1 MKTHKIQWIAAVI
14 AVIASTA
21 YFWPSDA
28 KVDASDRQKTS
39 RDLTSKAERLGRDL
53 GLNAEVSA
61 DFGAWAM
68 EPLPEPDFAKI
79 EAFER
84 WVEAWK
90 SASPEERAAM
100 VEEGKRLA
108 GGRRAEFKAL
118 IAADP
123 RQAVERSVSRV
134 VRQDLPAAIV
144 AELETPVSATGDL
157 NVYKGRPAPGMP
169 LPPEGLT
176 LRYFEAE
183 GMSYKARVYGELEPL
198 MSAKQIP
205 MRGVAIDREFAIA
218 ESPVRPLEIGER
230 IPAGTVVEDVCPVSE
245 ETTEAVA
252 TGEPVTEET
261 PTIEVGERVITLCNG
276 SHVTVVD
283 EKYRVLVQAAGSGS
297 SFFMDAH
304 PGTAAEA
311 IGNLRCLYIRATYP
325 DQMAAPNTEDQ
336 ALLDMQNNARFYLE
350 NSYGKLTSTYTV
362 TPLIVLPQT
371 LKWYQDK
378 DSEVDGLG
386 VIHNQARAEARKLG
400 YDSNQYNC
408 IILRVNGGLR
418 SGASWG
424 GGDSVWLGW
433 GGMDVINHEIGHSLG
448 VGHANYWQTTD
459 GTPYGNGSNQE
470 YGNPF
475 DVMGGGGGFA
485 AHYNSRV
492 KRNLGW
498 LPNSY
503 VHFPKTNGVYH
514 IHAFDH
520 PRLEEGKRY
529 SFSVA
534 KNNSISYDIEY
545 HATNNTLSN
554 QALVLYGSRLIDTTP
569 GSSGG
574 KNDGGIQ
581 LGRTYS
587 DPESDQHFTLLSI
600 NPTSPPSIDLAYQ
613 RGPFPGNT
621 APTATLAASA
631 TSVAVGGSVTFTAT
645 ANDAEGDALAYHWQ
659 FSDGTTAENSAVVT
673 RSFSSAAHVT
683 AMLTVSDMKGGT
695 VRRSV
700 TITAGAPSTRTI
712 SGTITD
718 GVAPLAGVLVSE
730 GSNNCYTGSDGTYTL
745 ANVGTGSRTLSASLA
760 GHTFTPVFTNPVN
773 VSSNVTGADWTAAG
787 STFVTLQKT
796 ADANEG
802 GSNGNFRLTR
812 TGDTTAALA
821 VSVAAITGTATKT
834 TDYTLAPDVASN
846 TFTIPAGSAT
856 LDIVVAAVNDTA
868 QEGPET
874 IALQLV
880 SGAGYWSGSA
890 NSVVMTLIDNDTTLP
905 QVAVTAP
912 DPEAFEAS
920 NPGAF
925 LFTRTGST
933 ASSLNVA
940 VAWSGSATNGSDY
953 QTLPATVTIP
963 AGQASVAVPV
973 TVLDDSAAEV
983 PEDII
988 ATINTNAAY
997 VRDSSATTATVT
1009 LSDDDTPYVSVT
1021 TPDAS
1026 ASEAGADT
1034 AVFLIHRTGPTTSAL
1049 KVYYGLS
1056 GSASHGTDFRQLNGE
1071 VIIPAGASSAPVVIT
1086 PYDDSQGE
1094 GAETVTLAVATYNNA
1109 YSLGENYQGTV
1120 TISDNADIPVIAVR
1134 AGSIGTE
1141 GGTNPTITFRSI
1153 GSAPGNVTVNYT
1165 VSGSATAGSDY
1176 TALSGSVTVPATGPS
1191 DVSVTIPVIN
1201 DTLAEGTESVVV
1213 TITPGATYQIY
1224 NDGTATALIRDN
1236 DSGAERVA
1244 VSAYHTAAAEGGA
1257 DGRFYFSR
1265 PGTTGDLT
1273 VNYGVSGTAVNGTD
1287 YTALPGTVVI
1297 PDGSSGVVVNVTPVN
1312 DTEGEGTET
1321 VVVTVLSGTGYSV
1334 DLPSSATVE
1343 INDNDAT
1350 AVTVGFAAN
1359 DTVTNEQPGANGQF
1373 RDVSVVLSAAATAP
1387 VTVTCVGASGST
1399 ASGDDIDW
1407 VFVDPDNGN
1416 AVIPAASLVFATGET
1431 SRTVRIR
1438 VKNDGFSE
1446 PIETAVL
1453 ELRAP
1458 NGASLTANKNRHTVW
1473 IADSVT
1479 PTFATEERWSGGSV
1493 YTNQTWSSNTP
1504 IYTGVLPGFTTQQN
1518 VADNYSRRV
1527 VGQIVAPAT
1536 GTYRFWVASDDASRL
1551 YLSTTSSAANKVQ
1564 IASVSGW
1571 TNFQAWD
1578 ANASQASGNISLV
1591 AGQSYYLEAQ
1601 QQEGGGGDHLSV
1613 AWEGPGFTR
1622 RPISFEAEDNSPRT
1636 VRFAVASSS
1645 VTEADG
1651 GDPMLMVMLD
1661 RPAGTTGVTVDVSV
1675 GGTATA
1681 GSDFTLAPGTL
1692 TFAPGELVKPLPLVL
1707 VADATGEMPEA
1718 IVVSLSNPSGAQVTS
1733 PSSHV
1738 ITVRDADA
1746 PAVATVQFTATS
1758 AMSAGTVIGTMN
1770 ATVASGRSVT
1780 GWTILAGNEG
1790 NVFAI
1795 NAAGQVSLLVPG
1807 VLPNPGPRQLLV
1819 RATDSAGATGD
1830 GTVNIVCNPPAFTGV
1845 SEQRWAGGT
1854 AYNTQNWTGTPNY
1867 TGTLATFTTAQ
1878 NVAENYSRRLIGYLQ
1893 PAVSGE
1899 YTFWVASDDA
1909 SRLFLSTNAQESNK
1923 VQIASVAGWTNFQS
1937 WDSNASQRSAPVTLV
1952 AGQVYW
1958 MEVHQQEGGGGDHA
1972 SVAWQ
1977 PPGGSR
1983 TAIPAS
1989 ALFPNAFGTAPQPPL
2004 LALTSPGAGSVF
2016 DSGDNI
2022 VLDANVVGGSLAVS
2036 AVEFYRG
2043 STLIGSDSSAPYSVT
2058 WTDAVAGNHV
2068 LTARAVYSG
2077 GGVSSA
2083 GVSITVENT
2092 DPAADPDGD
2101 GFTTGLELALGTDP
2115 ESNASQPPAIYAGLR
2130 AWWKLD
2136 EASGS
2141 NADDTTGRPQD
2152 GTVSGAAGGSG
2163 ISGGALDFDGIDDG
2177 VLVGTSAALL
2187 GSGDFSLAAWV
2198 KVDPGSPA
2206 GTVIQQREPGAT
2218 GYQGEYMLNVN
2229 ANGTVNFFVYGTSA
2243 FQFDLTT
2250 TAAINDGQWR
2260 HITALRQGST
2270 GKIYIDG
2277 VEAASGSGTVQA
2289 LLSRAVAIGYDHRD
2303 LNKRFDGGIDDV
2315 RIYERALSAG
2325 EIDGLHEDLVPNRA
2339 PAFTADPI
2347 VKSAATEDAAYAGSL
2362 VTDATDPDFG
2372 DTRTFEK
2379 VSGPSWLSVATD
2391 GTLFGTPTN
2400 SDVGPNSFTVRV
2412 IDAAGLSDDAELSI
2426 IVTNVNDAPVFAA
2439 DPIPDG
2445 NAAEDSAYS
2454 GTLAGTASDVDA
2466 DDTLSYSKVSGPAW
2480 LNVAA
2485 NGTLS
2490 GTPENDDVGSNS
2502 FIVRVTDGGGLTD
2515 EAAFN
2520 VNVTNVNDAPAF
2532 AADPMN
2538 GGNATEDSGYS
2549 GTLAGAAS
2557 DVDTGDTLSYSKV
2570 SGPSWLS
2577 IAPNGA
2583 LSGTP
2588 GNGDVG
2594 SNSFNVLVT
2603 DGGGLTDEAVFNV
2616 TVINVND
2623 APAFVSDPI
2632 AGAAATEDTIYAGS
2646 LAAADID
2653 AGDSLAFAKVDGPAW
2668 LIVASNGE
2676 LSGLPSNSDVG
2687 SNSFIVRVTDGSGA
2701 FDEAVLN
2708 LTVSNVNDAPVFTVD
2723 PIVRESGSEGDVYTG
2738 TGLAGIAVAAD
2749 AGDSLTF
2756 SKVSGP
2762 SWLTV
2767 AADGNLGGTPGL
2779 GTAGSNVFV
2788 VRVTDGTGAFAEAT
2802 LTIEVSGASLPVPWV
2817 SGDVGTGIAAG
2828 FASHASGVFSVS
2840 GAGTLSGRNDTFHF
2854 VHQTLSGDGEIIA
2867 RINSL
2872 QNTGT
2877 SSRVGVMIRD
2887 TLATNSRHVFMGL
2900 TGTNAYRWV
2909 RRTSNNG
2916 TTSTTNSSTG
2926 TVPNTWVRLTR
2937 VGNVITA
2944 FKSSNGTNWTQ
2955 VGSLNASFPANCY
2968 VGLVVASG
2976 STGTLNTSSFGQ
2988 VTVTP

>member
-1 MKTHKIQWIAAVI
+1 MLRFNQPAAAIRKTLIMKTRRSSLRSRLVLLGLLPVVGLLLWRSPERAAVDKI
-14 AVIASTA
+14 SATPLSAP
-21 YFWPSDA
+21 PSRA
-28 KVDASDRQKTS
+28 
-39 RDLTSKAERLGRDL
+39 
-53 GLNAEVSA
+53 GLAAGVPVEAAAGEAPAA
-61 DFGAWAM
+61 DFGAWAL
-68 EPLPEPDFAKI
+68 EPKPEPDFAKI
-79 EAFER
+79 EAFEG

-90 SASPEERAAM
+90 EASPEERSAM
-100 VEEGKRLA
+100 AEEGTRLA
-108 GGRRAEFKAL
+108 AERRAEFKAL

-123 RQAVERSVSRV
+123 RQALERSVARV

-144 AELETPVSATGDL
+144 EELESPVSATGDL
-157 NVYKGRPAPGMP
+157 NVYKGRPAPGAEIP
-169 LPPEGLT
+169 WYGLT
-176 LRYFEAE
+176 LRYFEAQ
-183 GMSYKARVYGELEPL
+183 GTSYKARVYGELEPL

-205 MRGVAIDREFAIA
+205 LRGVAIDREFAIA

-245 ETTEAVA
+245 ETTEAIA
-252 TGEPVTEET
+252 SGEPVTEET

-304 PGTAAEA
+304 PGTSAEA

-362 TPLIVLPQT
+362 TPLIVLPQS

-418 SGASWG
+418 NGSSWG

-448 VGHANYWQTTD
+448 VGHANYWNTTD
-459 GTPYGNGSNQE
+459 GTPYGNGANQE

-503 VHFPKTNGVYH
+503 VHSPKTNGVYR

-545 HATNNTLSN
+545 HATNGTLSN

-631 TSVAVGGSVTFTAT
+631 TSVAVGGSVTFNAT
-645 ANDAEGDALAYHWQ
+645 ANDADGDSLAYHWQ
-659 FSDGTTAENSAVVT
+659 FSDGTTGQNSEVVT
-673 RSFSSAAHVT
+673 RSFGSAAHVT
-683 AMLTVSDMKGGT
+683 ALLTVSDMKGGS

-700 TITAGAPSTRTI
+700 TVTAGAPATRTI

-718 GVAPLAGVLVSE
+718 GTAPLAGVLVSE

-760 GHTFTPVFTNPVN
+760 GYTFTPLFTNPVN
-773 VSSNVTGADWTAAG
+773 VSANVTAADWTAAG

-796 ADANEG
+796 ADASEG

-812 TGDTTAALA
+812 SGDTTAALA

-834 TDYTLAPDVASN
+834 ADYTLTPDVVSN

-856 LDIVVAAVNDTA
+856 LDIAVAAVNDTA

-874 IALQLV
+874 IGLQVV

-890 NSVVMTLIDNDTTLP
+890 NTVSMTLIDNDTTLP

-920 NPGAF
+920 DPGGF
-925 LFTRTGST
+925 VFTRTGST
-933 ASSLNVA
+933 VSALNVA
-940 VAWSGSATNGSDY
+940 VAWSGGATNGSDY
-953 QTLPATVTIP
+953 QTLPATVVIP

-973 TVLDDSAAEV
+973 IVLDDSTAET

-988 ATINTNAAY
+988 ATISTNAAY

-1009 LSDDDTPYVSVT
+1009 LSDDDTPYVTVT
-1021 TPDAS
+1021 TPDAI
-1026 ASEAGADT
+1026 ASESGSDT

-1056 GSASHGTDFRQLNGE
+1056 GSASHGTDFRQLSGE
-1071 VIIPAGASSAPVVIT
+1071 VIIPAGASSAPVIIT
-1086 PYDDSQGE
+1086 PYDDNEGE
-1094 GAETVTLAVATYNNA
+1094 GSETVTLAVATYNNA
-1109 YSLGENYQGTV
+1109 YSLGENYQSVV

-1141 GGTNPTITFRSI
+1141 GGTNPVITFRST
-1153 GSAPGNVTVNYT
+1153 GSAPGNVSVNYT
-1165 VSGSATAGSDY
+1165 VSGTATAGSDY

-1244 VSAYHTAAAEGGA
+1244 VSAYHTAAAEGGS
-1257 DGRFYFSR
+1257 DGKFYFSR
-1265 PGTTGDLT
+1265 PGTTGELT
-1273 VNYGVSGTAVNGTD
+1273 VNYSVSGTATNGDD
-1287 YTALPGTVVI
+1287 YTALTGTCVI
-1297 PDGSSGVVVNVTPVN
+1297 PDTASGVVVNVTPVN
-1312 DTEGEGTET
+1312 DTAGEGTET
-1321 VVVTVLSGTGYSV
+1321 VVVTVTPGTGYSV

-1373 RDVSVVLSAAATAP
+1373 RDISVALSAAAASP
-1387 VTVTCVGASGST
+1387 VTVACVGASGST

-1407 VFVDPDNGN
+1407 VFVDPGNGN
-1416 AVIPAASLVFATGET
+1416 AVVASPTLVFAPGET
-1431 SRTVRIR
+1431 SRIVRIR

-1446 PIETAVL
+1446 PMETAVL
-1453 ELRAP
+1453 ELRSP
-1458 NGASLTANKNRHTVW
+1458 NGAALTANKSRHTVW
-1473 IADSVT
+1473 IADEVT
-1479 PTFATEERWSGGSV
+1479 PVFATEERWSGGTV

-1564 IASVSGW
+1564 IGGVSGW

-1591 AGQSYYLEAQ
+1591 AGQSYYMEAQ

-1651 GDPMLMVMLD
+1651 GDPLLMVMLD
-1661 RPAGTTGVTVDVSV
+1661 RPAGSTGVTVDLTV

-1681 GSDFTLAPGTL
+1681 GSDYTLAPGTL
-1692 TFAPGELVKPLPLVL
+1692 TFAPGELVKPLPLAL
-1707 VADATGEMPEA
+1707 VADGIGEMPEA
-1718 IVVSLSNPSGAQVTS
+1718 IVVGLANSSGAQIVS

-1746 PAVATVQFTATS
+1746 PAIATAQFTATS
-1758 AMSAGTVIGTMN
+1758 AMSADTVIGTMN
-1770 ATVASGRSVT
+1770 ATVASGRSVA
-1780 GWTILAGNEG
+1780 GWTIIAGNEG
-1790 NVFAI
+1790 DVFAI
-1795 NAAGQVSLLVPG
+1795 NAAGQVSMLVPAA
-1807 VLPNPGPRQLLV
+1807 LPNPGPRQLVV

-1845 SEQRWAGGT
+1845 SEQRWAGAT
-1854 AYNTQNWTGTPNY
+1854 AYNTQNWTGTTNY
-1867 TGTLATFTTAQ
+1867 SGTLVTFTTAQ

-1893 PAVSGE
+1893 PTVSGE

-1909 SRLFLSTNAQESNK
+1909 SRLFLSTTAQEANK
-1923 VQIASVAGWTNFQS
+1923 VQIASVSGYTGFQS
-1937 WDSNASQRSAPVTLV
+1937 WDSNASQRSAPVQLV

-1958 MEVHQQEGGGGDHA
+1958 MEVQHQEGGGGDHA

-1977 PPGGSR
+1977 TPVAGR
-1983 TAIPAS
+1983 AAIPAS
-1989 ALFPNAFGTAPQPPL
+1989 ALFPSGFGTAPQPPV
-2004 LALTSPGAGSVF
+2004 LALTSPGTGSVF
-2016 DSGDNI
+2016 DAGDDI
-2022 VLDANVVGGSLAVS
+2022 TLDANVVGGSLAVT

-2043 STLIGSDSSAPYSVT
+2043 STLIGSDPSAPYGVT
-2058 WTDAVAGNHV
+2058 WTGAVAGNHI
-2068 LTARAVYSG
+2068 LTARAIYSG
-2077 GGVSSA
+2077 GGVTSA

-2092 DPAADPDGD
+2092 DPAGDPDGD

-2115 ESNASQPPAIYAGLR
+2115 ESGASQPPAIYAGLR

-2141 NADDTTGRPQD
+2141 NADDSTGRPQG
-2152 GTVSGAAGGSG
+2152 GTVSGAWSSG
-2163 ISGGALDFDGIDDG
+2163 ISGGALDFDGTDDG
-2177 VLVGTSAALL
+2177 VLVGNSAALL
-2187 GSGDFSLAAWV
+2187 GTGDFSLSAWV
-2198 KVDPGSPA
+2198 KVDPGSPT
-2206 GTVIQQREPGAT
+2206 GTVIQQREAGAT

-2229 ANGTVNFFVYGTSA
+2229 SNGTVNFFVYGTSA
-2243 FQFDLTT
+2243 YQFDLTT
-2250 TAAINDGQWR
+2250 AAAINDGQWR
-2260 HITALRQGST
+2260 HITALRQGTT

-2289 LLSRAVAIGYDHRD
+2289 LLSRAVTIGYDYRD
-2303 LNKRFDGGIDDV
+2303 LNKRFDGGIDDI

-2325 EIDGLHEDLVPNRA
+2325 EIDGLHGDLVPNRA

-2347 VKSAATEDAAYAGSL
+2347 VKSAATEDAAYSGSL
-2362 VTDATDPDFG
+2362 AGDVGDPDFG
-2372 DTRTFEK
+2372 DTRTFAK

-2391 GTLFGTPTN
+2391 GALSGTPTN

-2412 IDAAGLSDDAELSI
+2412 TDAAGLSDDAGLSI
-2426 IVTNVNDAPVFAA
+2426 PVTNANDAPVFAA
-2439 DPIPDG
+2439 DPINGG
-2445 NAAEDSAYS
+2445 NATEDIAYS

-2466 DDTLSYSKVSGPAW
+2466 GDTLSYSKVSGPAW
-2480 LNVAA
+2480 LNVAT
-2485 NGTLS
+2485 NGALS
-2490 GTPENDDVGSNS
+2490 GNPGNGDVGPNS

-2520 VNVTNVNDAPAF
+2520 V
-2532 AADPMN
+2532 
-2538 GGNATEDSGYS
+2538 
-2549 GTLAGAAS
+2549 
-2557 DVDTGDTLSYSKV
+2557 
-2570 SGPSWLS
+2570 
-2577 IAPNGA
+2577 
-2583 LSGTP
+2583 
-2588 GNGDVG
+2588 
-2594 SNSFNVLVT
+2594 
-2603 DGGGLTDEAVFNV
+2603 

-2623 APAFVSDPI
+2623 APAFNSDPI
-2632 AGAAATEDTIYAGS
+2632 AGAGATEDTAYAGS
-2646 LAAADID
+2646 LAAGDVD
-2653 AGDSLAFAKVDGPAW
+2653 AGDTLTFTKLAGPAW
-2668 LIVASNGE
+2668 LVVASNGT
-2676 LSGLPSNSDVG
+2676 LSGTPSNSDVG
-2687 SNSFIVRVTDGSGA
+2687 PNSFTVRVTDGAGA

-2708 LTVSNVNDAPVFTVD
+2708 IAVANVNDAPVFTVD
-2723 PIVRESGSEGDVYTG
+2723 PIVRESGSEGVVYAG
-2738 TGLAGIAVAAD
+2738 TGLAGTAADAD

-2767 AADGNLGGTPGL
+2767 AANGTLGGTPGL
-2779 GTAGSNVFV
+2779 GTAGSNAFV
-2788 VRVTDGTGAFAEAT
+2788 VRVTDGTGAFDEAA
-2802 LTIEVSGASLPVPWV
+2802 LTIEVSGPSLPLPWD
-2817 SGDVGTGIAAG
+2817 SGDIGTGIAAG
-2828 FASHASGVFSVS
+2828 SASHASGVFTVS
-2840 GAGTLSGRNDTFHF
+2840 GAGLLSGRNDSFHF
-2854 VHQTLSGDGEIIA
+2854 AHQTLSGDGEIIA

-2887 TLATNSRHVFMGL
+2887 TLATNSRHVFMGM

-2909 RRTSNNG
+2909 RRTSTNG
-2916 TTSTTNSSTG
+2916 NTSTSNSGTG

-2937 VGNVITA
+2937 VGSVITA
-2944 FKSSNGTNWTQ
+2944 YRSTNGTAWTQ
-2955 VGSLNASFPANCY
+2955 VGSLSASFPTNCY
-2968 VGLVVASG
+2968 IGLVVASG
-2976 STGTLNTSSFGQ
+2976 TTGTLNASQFGN
-2988 VTVTP
+2988 VSVTP

>member
-1 MKTHKIQWIAAVI
+1 MKTRSLALSGAATLALLSALI
-14 AVIASTA
+14 LSRPD
-21 YFWPSDA
+21 PSSPPSPEPNQPPSA
-28 KVDASDRQKTS
+28 LS
-39 RDLTSKAERLGRDL
+39 RTEGSPPGPAD
-53 GLNAEVSA
+53 LNAELSA

-79 EAFER
+79 EAFEG
-84 WVEAWK
+84 WVKTWE

-100 VEEGKRLA
+100 VKEGRRLA
-108 GGRRAEFKAL
+108 AERRAEFKAL

-123 RQAVERSVSRV
+123 QQALERSVSRV

-144 AELETPVSATGDL
+144 AELETPVSAIGDL

-183 GMSYKARVYGELEPL
+183 GMSYKARVYGDLEPL

-205 MRGVAIDREFAIA
+205 MRGVAIDREFAVA

-304 PGTAAEA
+304 PGTSAEA

-386 VIHNQARAEARKLG
+386 VIHNQARAEARRLG

-418 SGASWG
+418 NGSSWG

-448 VGHANYWQTTD
+448 VGHANYWSTTD
-459 GTPYGNGSNQE
+459 GTPYGNGANQE

-503 VHFPKTNGVYH
+503 VHFPKANGVYR
-514 IHAFDH
+514 IHAFDQ

-545 HATNNTLSN
+545 HATNSTLSN

-645 ANDAEGDALAYHWQ
+645 ANDADGDALAYHWQ
-659 FSDGTTAENSAVVT
+659 FSDGTTGDNSAVFT
-673 RSFSSAAHVT
+673 RSFSSAVHVT

-700 TITAGAPSTRTI
+700 TVTAGAPATRTI

-718 GVAPLAGVLVSE
+718 GTNPLAGVLVSE

-745 ANVGTGSRTLSASLA
+745 ANVATGTRTLSASLA
-760 GHTFTPVFTNPVN
+760 GYSFTPLFTNPVS
-773 VSSNVTGADWTAAG
+773 VSSNVSGADWTAAG
-787 STFVTLQKT
+787 STFVSLAKT
-796 ADANEG
+796 ADAAEG
-802 GSNGNFRLTR
+802 GANGNFRLTR
-812 TGDTTAALA
+812 SGDTTAALA

-834 TDYTLAPDVASN
+834 TDYTLTPDVASN
-846 TFTIPAGSAT
+846 TFTIPVGSAT
-856 LDIVVAAVNDTA
+856 LDIAVAAVNDTA

-874 IALQLV
+874 ISLQLV

-890 NSVVMTLIDNDTTLP
+890 NSVVMSVIDNDTTLP

-912 DPEAFEAS
+912 DPDAFEAS
-920 NPGAF
+920 DPGSF

-933 ASSLNVA
+933 TSSLDIA
-940 VAWSGSATNGSDY
+940 VAWSGGATNGSDY
-953 QTLPATVTIP
+953 QTLPTTVTIP
-963 AGQASVAVPV
+963 TGQASVTVPV
-973 TVLDDSAAEV
+973 PVLDDSTAEI

-988 ATINTNAAY
+988 ATISTNAAY
-997 VRDSSATTATVT
+997 VRDASATSATVT
-1009 LSDDDTPYVSVT
+1009 LSDDDTPYVTVT
-1021 TPDAS
+1021 TADAS
-1026 ASEAGADT
+1026 ASEAGSDT
-1034 AVFLIHRTGPTTSAL
+1034 AVFLIHRTGPTTSSL
-1049 KVYYGLS
+1049 KVFYGLS

-1071 VIIPAGASSAPVVIT
+1071 VVIPAGASSAPVVIT
-1086 PYDDSQGE
+1086 PYDDDQGE
-1094 GAETVTLAVATYNNA
+1094 GVESVTLAVATYNNA
-1109 YSLGENYQGTV
+1109 YSLGENYQAAIS
-1120 TISDNADIPVIAVR
+1120 ISDNADIPVIAVR
-1134 AGSIGTE
+1134 TGSIGTE
-1141 GGTNPTITFRSI
+1141 GGTNPTITFRSM

-1165 VSGSATAGSDY
+1165 VSGTATSGSDY

-1236 DSGAERVA
+1236 DSGSERVA

-1257 DGRFYFSR
+1257 DGKFYFSR

-1273 VNYGVSGTAVNGTD
+1273 VNYGVSGTATNGDDFT
-1287 YTALPGTVVI
+1287 TLTGTCVI
-1297 PDGSSGVVVNVTPVN
+1297 PDGASGVVVNVTPVN
-1312 DTEGEGTET
+1312 DTIGEGTET
-1321 VVVTVLSGTGYSV
+1321 VVVTVTPGTGYSV

-1343 INDNDAT
+1343 ITDNDSA

-1359 DTVTNEQPGANGQF
+1359 DTVTNELPDANGQF
-1373 RDVSVVLSAAATAP
+1373 RDVSVVLSAASAST
-1387 VTVTCVGASGST
+1387 VTVSCVGASGST

-1407 VFVDPDNGN
+1407 VFVDPAN
-1416 AVIPAASLVFATGET
+1416 ANAPVASPTLVFAPGET
-1431 SRTVRIR
+1431 SRIVRLR

-1479 PTFATEERWSGGSV
+1479 PNFATEERWSGGTV

-1622 RPISFEAEDNSPRT
+1622 RAISFESEDNSPRT

-1645 VTEADG
+1645 LTEADD
-1651 GDPMLMVMLD
+1651 GDPLLMVMLD
-1661 RPAGTTGVTVDVSV
+1661 RPAGSTAITVDLTV

-1681 GSDFTLAPGTL
+1681 GSDFTLAPGTV

-1707 VADATGEMPEA
+1707 VEDAIGEMPEA
-1718 IVVSLSNPSGAQVTS
+1718 IVVGLANPSGAQIVS

-1746 PAVATVQFTATS
+1746 PAVATAQFTATS
-1758 AMSAGTVIGTMN
+1758 SISAGTVIGTMN
-1770 ATVASGRSVT
+1770 ASVASGRSVAD
-1780 GWTILAGNEG
+1780 WTIVAGNEG

-1795 NAAGQVSLLVPG
+1795 NAAGEVSVLLPAA
-1807 VLPNPGPRQLLV
+1807 LPNPGPRQLVV
-1819 RATDSAGATGD
+1819 RVTDSAGATGD

-1845 SEQRWAGGT
+1845 SEQRWAGAT
-1854 AYNTQNWTGTPNY
+1854 AYNTQTWTGTTNY
-1867 TGTLATFTTAQ
+1867 SGTLATFTTSQ
-1878 NVAENYSRRLIGYLQ
+1878 NEAENYSRRLIGYLQ
-1893 PAVSGE
+1893 PTVSGE
-1899 YTFWVASDDA
+1899 YTFWIASDDA
-1909 SRLFLSTNAQESNK
+1909 SRLFLSTNAQEANK
-1923 VQIASVAGWTNFQS
+1923 VQIASVSGYTSFQS
-1937 WDSNASQRSAPVTLV
+1937 WDANASQRSAPVSLV

-1958 MEVHQQEGGGGDHA
+1958 LEVHHQEGGGGDHA

-1977 PPGGSR
+1977 PPGGNR

-1989 ALFPNAFGTAPQPPL
+1989 ALFPNGFGTAPQPPV

-2016 DSGDNI
+2016 DAGDDI
-2022 VLDANVVGGSLAVS
+2022 TLDANVVGGSLAVT

-2043 STLIGSDSSAPYSVT
+2043 STLIGSDASAPYSLT
-2058 WTDAVAGNHV
+2058 WTGAVAGNHV
-2068 LTARAVYSG
+2068 LTARAVYNG

-2083 GVSITVENT
+2083 GVSITVEDA

-2115 ESNASQPPAIYAGLR
+2115 ESNTSQPPAIYAGLR

-2136 EASGS
+2136 DGSGS
-2141 NADDTTGRPQD
+2141 NADDTTGRAQD
-2152 GTVSGAAGGSG
+2152 GVVSGAAWSSG
-2163 ISGGALDFDGIDDG
+2163 ITGGALDFDGTDDG
-2177 VLVGTSAALL
+2177 VLVGNSAALL
-2187 GSGDFSLAAWV
+2187 GTGDFSLSAWV
-2198 KVDPGSPA
+2198 KVDPGSST
-2206 GTVIQQREPGAT
+2206 GTVIQQREAGAT

-2229 ANGTVNFFVYGTSA
+2229 SNGTVNFFVYGTSA
-2243 FQFDLTT
+2243 YQFDITT

-2260 HITALRQGST
+2260 HITALRSGTS

-2277 VEAASGSGTVQA
+2277 VEAASGSGTVQV
-2289 LLSRAVAIGYDHRD
+2289 LQSRAVSIGYDHRD

-2315 RIYERALSAG
+2315 RIYERALSAA
-2325 EIDGLHEDLVPNRA
+2325 EIDSLHGDLVPNRA

-2347 VKSAATEDAAYAGSL
+2347 VKAAATEDAAYSGSL
-2362 VTDATDPDFG
+2362 AADATDPDFG
-2372 DTRTFEK
+2372 DIRTFAK
-2379 VSGPSWLSVATD
+2379 ISGPSWLSVASD
-2391 GTLFGTPTN
+2391 GTLSGTPSN
-2400 SDVGPNSFTVRV
+2400 SDVGSNNFTVRV
-2412 IDAAGLSDDAELSI
+2412 TDAAGLSDDAGLSI
-2426 IVTNVNDAPVFAA
+2426 TVTNANDAPVFAA
-2439 DPIPDG
+2439 NPISGG
-2445 NAAEDSAYS
+2445 NVDEDSAYS
-2454 GTLAGTASDVDA
+2454 GTLAGSASDVDA
-2466 DDTLSYSKVSGPAW
+2466 GDNLSYSKVSGPAW
-2480 LNVAA
+2480 LNIAS

-2490 GTPENDDVGSNS
+2490 GTPGNDDVGPNS
-2502 FIVRVTDGGGLTD
+2502 FTVRVTDGGGLTD
-2515 EAAFN
+2515 EAGF
-2520 VNVTNVNDAPAF
+2520 
-2532 AADPMN
+2532 
-2538 GGNATEDSGYS
+2538 E
-2549 GTLAGAAS
+2549 
-2557 DVDTGDTLSYSKV
+2557 
-2570 SGPSWLS
+2570 
-2577 IAPNGA
+2577 
-2583 LSGTP
+2583 
-2588 GNGDVG
+2588 
-2594 SNSFNVLVT
+2594 
-2603 DGGGLTDEAVFNV
+2603 V

-2623 APAFVSDPI
+2623 APAFTADPI
-2632 AGAAATEDTIYAGS
+2632 TGAGATEDTAYVGS
-2646 LAAADID
+2646 LAASDID
-2653 AGDSLAFAKVDGPAW
+2653 SGDSLTFAKTSGPGW
-2668 LIVASNGE
+2668 LSVAANGA

-2687 SNSFIVRVTDGSGA
+2687 SNSFTIRVTDAAGA
-2701 FDEAVLN
+2701 FDDAVLN
-2708 LTVSNVNDAPVFTVD
+2708 IAVANVNDAPVFTVD
-2723 PIVRESGSEGDVYTG
+2723 PILRESGIEGGGYTG
-2738 TGLAGIAVAAD
+2738 SSLADTAAD
-2749 AGDSLTF
+2749 ADAGESLTF

-2767 AADGNLGGTPGL
+2767 ASNGTLGGTPGL
-2779 GTAGSNVFV
+2779 GTAGSNAFV
-2788 VRVTDGTGAFAEAT
+2788 IRVTDGSGAFDEAA
-2802 LTIEVSGASLPVPWV
+2802 LTIEVSGPSLPLPWD
-2817 SGDVGTGIAAG
+2817 SGDIGSGIAAG
-2828 FASHASGVFSVS
+2828 SATQAAGVFTVS
-2840 GAGTLSGRNDTFHF
+2840 GAGTLSGRNDRFHF
-2854 VHQTLSGDGEIIA
+2854 VHQTLSGDGEITA
-2867 RINSL
+2867 RVSSL

-2900 TGTNAYRWV
+2900 TGSNAYRWV
-2909 RRTSNNG
+2909 RRTSTNG
-2916 TTSTTNSSTG
+2916 TTSTTSSSTG

-2944 FKSSNGTNWTQ
+2944 YKSANGTSWTQ
-2955 VGSLNASFPANCY
+2955 VGSLTASFPSNCY

-2976 STGTLNTSSFGQ
+2976 TTGTLNTSQFGR
-2988 VTVTP
+2988 VSVTP